1 MMIKMCAFALFSCS
15 CASCNCPVVTIA
27 GRNKRTA
34 LSDPLTSAFMRAMA
48 VNGLS
53 SSHKSPTHATLGLL
67 NVPLKASS
75 NTGSLGKALLWE
87 RRMRRVM
94 AQEGEKKNEENT
106 LDDAKCHQHSEQNG
120 NSFTARSYHRQERDQ
135 RDRRD
140 CSCST

>member
-1 MMIKMCAFALFSCS
+1 MRVRLILVFVRFMQ
-15 CASCNCPVVTIA
+15 CPVVMIA

-53 SSHKSPTHATLGLL
+53 SSRKSPTHATLGLL
-67 NVPLKASS
+67 NVHLKASS
-75 NTGSLGKALLWE
+75 NTGSLGKAFLWE
-87 RRMRRVM
+87 RRIKRVM
-94 AQEGEKKNEENT
+94 AKEGETKKEEENT